1 MVVEAAVNPRTP
13 PSRSRL
19 LRVGRPW
26 AMALQGVCM
35 WLTIIASFA
44 LGFASN
50 GVVAIWPAAGFGVTM
65 AIYYGAWS
73 LPFIAGASF
82 AYTLAFQDENL
93 AFYFLTGTG
102 NALACVLGA
111 ALYRRVGGPKNPMK
125 TVGGIVKLV
134 VVLAF
139 SMSVIA
145 ASLGVIVISFA
156 YSLPAELLI
165 QVGWRWFFS
174 DFTGAVLVAPALL
187 AVFGSWRRI
196 RRRFW
201 TMLARQTWVPTLVCA
216 ASLALLYLAT
226 GYMPDGLGQYP
237 TVLLTMPLCVWLA
250 LRGHTPSSML
260 LLTVTVIGSLA
271 LTLSATGDA
280 SESAFLAVQLYGLVA
295 MCTSLVLHAST
306 AERKRALSALDSER
320 QSLERAVKDRTA
332 ELRQQIK
339 ANKDANAKLALLAT
353 TDPLTGLANRRAFM
367 DTAKREIARCRRNRS
382 ALSVVMLDIDFFK
395 KINDRHGH
403 AAGDAV
409 LVSLAAALRHGVRD
423 GIDLVA
429 RLGGEEFVCLL
440 PDTNV
445 EQALEFAQRTRE
457 SVERMSLEHEGQAL
471 KITASLGV
479 SSFTAEMGSI
489 EDALQMAD
497 NGLYQAKQTGRNQVG
512 CCQKATHP
520 VEAPA

>member
-1 MVVEAAVNPRTP
+1 MIVEASVPPRS
-13 PSRSRL
+13 PSPRGPL
-19 LRVGRPW
+19 LRVSRW
-26 AMALQGVCM
+26 QAMTVQGICM

-44 LGFASN
+44 VGFVSN
-50 GVVAIWPAAGFGVTM
+50 GVVAIWPAAGFGVAM

-82 AYTLAFQDENL
+82 AYTFAFQGEHL
-93 AFYFLTGTG
+93 VFYLFTGTG

-111 ALYRRVGGPKNPMK
+111 ALYRRMGGPKNPLK
-125 TVGGIVKLV
+125 TVDGLVKLV

-145 ASLGVIVISFA
+145 ASLGVIVIFFA
-156 YSLPAELLI
+156 YQLPAEQLM

-187 AVFGSWRRI
+187 AVFGSWRRV
-196 RRRFW
+196 RRSFW
-201 TMLARQTWVPTLVCA
+201 PSLLTQTWQPMLICAVSLV
-216 ASLALLYLAT
+216 LLSVAT

-250 LRGHTPSSML
+250 LRSHTPSSML
-260 LLTVTVIGSLA
+260 LLAVTVIGSLT

-320 QSLERAVKDRTA
+320 QSLEQAVKDRTA
-332 ELRQQIK
+332 ELRQQVK
-339 ANKDANAKLALLAT
+339 ANKQANAKLALLAT
-353 TDPLTGLANRRAFM
+353 TDSLTGLANRRAFM
-367 DTAKREIARCRRNRS
+367 DTARREIARCRRHRS
-382 ALSVVMLDIDFFK
+382 SLSVVMLDIDFFK

-440 PDTNV
+440 PDTTV
-445 EQALEFAQRTRE
+445 EQAIEFAGRVRE
-457 SVERMSLEHEGQAL
+457 SVEKMSLEHEGETL
-471 KITASLGV
+471 KITVSLGV
-479 SSFTAEMGSI
+479 SSFSPGMESI

-497 NGLYQAKQTGRNQVG
+497 NGLYQAKQNGRNQVG
-512 CCQKATHP
+512 CCQKAADP